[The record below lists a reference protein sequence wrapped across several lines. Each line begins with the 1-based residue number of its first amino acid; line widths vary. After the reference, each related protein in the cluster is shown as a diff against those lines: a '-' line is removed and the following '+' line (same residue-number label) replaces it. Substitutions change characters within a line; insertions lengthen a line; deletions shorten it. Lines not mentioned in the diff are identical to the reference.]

1 MPVAGAR
8 RSHPGPRAL
17 GRIARPPPS
26 RGTVE
31 PLLGLPRHWLAELVV
46 AAPEHAA
53 LVLPLP
59 LLLDH
64 SGIRVEVVRECVP
77 GTAGLTEA
85 RRDGALELGVARCKR
100 VAQARGMRTS
110 RQHESRRGDREPARA
125 ALAWRVQR
133 TSSTSTKTS
142 SRSPPLNTSCSTPAG
157 RK

>member
-17 GRIARPPPS
+17 GRIARPRPS

-53 LVLPLP
+53 FVLPLP

-77 GTAGLTEA
+77 GTAGLA
-85 RRDGALELGVARCKR
+85 KAGRDDALELSVARRER
-100 VAQARGMRTS
+100 VAQARGVRAS
-110 RQHESRRGDREPARA
+110 RQHESRRGDREPHHA
-125 ALAWRVQR
+125 APAWRLQR
-133 TSSTSTKTS
+133 NSSTSTKTN